1 MKQTIR
7 IVQCPVAVSFIA
19 AAILFP
25 FMWAVGVFLVRELII
40 ALPDGAIKSIKWV
53 PWYDTV
59 LVCATIGLPVIPAY
73 WVARTTYMN
82 VRWKDVEYDGS
93 SCRQCGY
100 DLTGNISGVCPEC
113 GRNCDALGG

>member
-7 IVQCPVAVSFIA
+7 KSQCPAAVSFIA

-25 FMWAVGVFLVRELII
+25 FIWAAGVILVRELII
-40 ALPDGAIKSIKWV
+40 ALPDSVMKSIEWV
-53 PWYDTV
+53 PSYDYV
-59 LVCATIGLPVIPAY
+59 LVCAMIGLPVIPAY
-73 WVARTTYMN
+73 WASRAAYMN
-82 VRWKDVEYDGS
+82 VRWKEVEYDGS

-100 DLTGNISGVCPEC
+100 DLTGNVSGVCPEC